1 MTPPRIEW
9 AAGREAGDALSGDLL
24 VDDAAAAFLG
34 DEARRAAELLG
45 SALPKGISLVDGPG
59 DALFALKLGRTRP
72 MRARL
77 AALGL
82 GRTRSSRALRLAS
95 YLIGNDVA
103 TARPVAAITGQGWDA
118 LVTEVVDATPFDELL
133 AAESPLVDAATVTAA
148 TEIARMHAAGV
159 RHRDLKASNV
169 LVDAQAERVWIM
181 DLDGARR
188 VSRGPT
194 LAGRAR
200 DIGRLV
206 TSYFAVGLRPHALLE
221 AYSDAAHLDPSA
233 REALGVGAT
242 AYAQRKIARN
252 ASRGLP
258 VA

>member
-1 MTPPRIEW
+1 MSAPRIEW
-9 AAGREAGDALSGDLL
+9 ASGREPGDVLAGDLR
-24 VDDAAAAFLG
+24 VDDVAAAFLG

-45 SALPKGISLVDGPG
+45 SALPKGVTFVDGPG
-59 DALFALKLGRTRP
+59 GALFALKLGRTRP
-72 MRARL
+72 LRARL
-77 AALGL
+77 ASLGL
-82 GRTRSSRALRLAS
+82 GRTRSSRALQLAS
-95 YLIGNDVA
+95 HLLGHDVA
-103 TARPVAAITGQGWDA
+103 TARPVAAITGSGWDA
-118 LVTEVVDATPFDELL
+118 LFTEAVDATPFDELL
-133 AAESPLVDAATVTAA
+133 EAESPLVEPATHAAADA
-148 TEIARMHAAGV
+148 IARMHAAGV

-169 LVDAQAERVWIM
+169 LVDGTGERVWIM

-188 VSRGPT
+188 VSRGPS

-200 DIGRLV
+200 DVGRLV

-221 AYSDAAHLDPSA
+221 AYSNAARLDPGV

-252 ASRGLP
+252 ATRGLP